1 MGYIARTWRECPF
14 CNEGGQTQTTSG
26 DQPSAVLIEC
36 THCGGTH
43 KLAIGTNEL
52 SEGLYQTYQI
62 TECVDDTEY
71 AALSASQKS
80 IFALIMS
87 LGVIDLSEGMQI
99 RNKLWTMF
107 GDGTTTRDNL
117 EELVGG

>member
-1 MGYIARTWRECPF
+1 MTTKYNKLKKCPWCDGTGQHTVASEEPPDSNLVDCEHCDATGYLDWGYSQLQDGLF
-14 CNEGGQTQTTSG
+14 Y
-26 DQPSAVLIEC
+26 
-36 THCGGTH
+36 THE
-43 KLAIGTNEL
+43 IV
-52 SEGLYQTYQI
+52 
-62 TECVDDTEY
+62 ECVDDTEY
-71 AALSASQKS
+71 VALSASQKS
-80 IFALIMS
+80 VFALIMS